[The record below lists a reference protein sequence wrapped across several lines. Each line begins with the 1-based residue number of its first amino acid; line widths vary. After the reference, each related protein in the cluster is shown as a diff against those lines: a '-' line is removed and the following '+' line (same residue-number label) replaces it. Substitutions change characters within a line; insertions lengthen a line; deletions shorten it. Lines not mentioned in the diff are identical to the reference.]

1 MFFTHH
7 HQNRIAKAGHNSPHH
22 FEFAGVVGSSI
33 HLDLFGLVAFIFAL
47 PQLVMQLV
55 SRLYLSIGA

>member
-1 MFFTHH
+1 MFFTHR
-7 HQNRIAKAGHNSPHH
+7 HQNQLTQSGLKTPNRL
-22 FEFAGVVGSSI
+22 EFAGAVGSSI